1 MSVRTTNS
9 HAQEA
14 ILIILRTFLIRRL
27 FSMILVW
34 FGVTVLTFFIANYV
48 PRDPVALRLGPKATP
63 ESISYWRHQYGLDLP
78 LPQQYLHFL
87 NGVVH
92 GDLGISIWSG
102 RPVLRDLEDYFP
114 ASIELALVTF
124 ILAILVGI
132 PLGIQASRSPGGL
145 FDQGAQILANFG
157 LAVPLFWIGLVFQ
170 ILFYSRLGVL
180 PLDNRIDLLLGAPKT
195 VTGLYILDSLF
206 TGDLPRLANSLKHI
220 ILPAITLG
228 LPAIGGVARMTRA
241 SVLDVLTQDYVRTA
255 RAKGVPGRTLL
266 WHHVLRN
273 ALLPVVTTLGN
284 IFNGLLAGVFVV
296 EVVFNWPGLGWYAT
310 RVILASDYGAI
321 VSITLVIA
329 VLATFVNLTVDILYA
344 VVDPRIQLT

>member
-1 MSVRTTNS
+1 L
-9 HAQEA
+9 Q
-14 ILIILRTFLIRRL
+14 TFLIRRF

-34 FGVTVLTFFIANYV
+34 FGVTLLTFFIANYV

-63 ESISYWRHQYGLDLP
+63 ESIDYWRHQFGLDLP

-114 ASIELALVTF
+114 ASLELALVTF
-124 ILAILVGI
+124 LLAIGAGI
-132 PLGIQASRSPGGL
+132 PMGILASRSPGGL
-145 FDQGAQILANFG
+145 FDRFAQILANFG

-170 ILFYSRLGVL
+170 ILFYSHLRLL
-180 PLDNRIDLLLGAPKT
+180 PLDNRVDLLLGPPKT
-195 VTGLYILDSLF
+195 ITGMYILDSLL

-220 ILPAITLG
+220 LLPAITLS
-228 LPAIGGVARMTRA
+228 LPAVGGVARMTRA
-241 SVLDVLTQDYVRTA
+241 SVLEVLTQDFVRAA

-266 WHHVLRN
+266 WRHVLRN

-284 IFNGLLAGVFVV
+284 IFNALLAGVFVV

-310 RVILASDYGAI
+310 KVILASDYGAI

-329 VLATFVNLTVDILYA
+329 VLATFVNLVVDIFYA
-344 VVDPRIQLT
+344 VLDPRIQYS